1 MLKSIRYVNNKG
13 GELVLSESPYD
24 WLSPI
29 SLFDYAWG
37 YEQTVKVSGR
47 GSTIN
52 RFTMEAR
59 EIPIVL
65 DVRGDVKAGLNDLL
79 AITEPDVLSNTPGR
93 LYFGDQYTTGYLISS
108 TKPGLLEPYLTQLN
122 LVFLTDIPAW
132 VSEDIIV
139 LPTYSGNTT
148 EGFTFPFHFPVTFMA
163 SLGAIRLLN
172 DHYAPTPAVIKL
184 YGPTEDPQIAVN
196 SHIYKVNGALND
208 FERFE
213 IDQRNKKVWKIT
225 QSGERINAFA
235 HRGKIY
241 SVFEPI
247 PSGESIVFHNGTF
260 AAEIKLLKERSEPQ
274 WN

>member
-13 GELVLSESPYD
+13 VELVLSESPYD

-93 LYFGDQYTTGYLISS
+93 LYFGNQYTTGYLISNA
-108 TKPGLLEPYLTQLN
+108 KPGLIESYLTQLSI
-122 LVFLTDIPAW
+122 VFLADIPAW
-132 VSEDIIV
+132 VSEELFV
-139 LPTYSGNTT
+139 FPTYSGASS
-148 EGFTFPFHFPVTFMA
+148 EGFKYPFGYPFGYTA
-163 SLGAIRLLN
+163 ILGARQIIN
-172 DHYAPTPAVIKL
+172 DHFAPTLAIIKL
-184 YGPTEDPQIAVN
+184 FGPVEDPQIAVG
-196 SHIYKVNGALND
+196 SHIYKITGVLGEA
-208 FERFE
+208 ERFE

-235 HRGKIY
+235 QRGKTY

-247 PSGESIVFHNGTF
+247 PPGESIVFHNGEF
-260 AAEIKLLKERSEPQ
+260 AAEITLLKERSEPR
-274 WN
+274 WS